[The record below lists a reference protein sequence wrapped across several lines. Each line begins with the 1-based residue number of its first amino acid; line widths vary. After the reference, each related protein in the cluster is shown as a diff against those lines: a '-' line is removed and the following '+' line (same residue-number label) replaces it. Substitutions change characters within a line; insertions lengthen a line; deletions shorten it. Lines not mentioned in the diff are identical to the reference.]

1 LIRKDAS
8 AIIYPDAPPKP
19 SPAEAES
26 LDVWG
31 FRDTHFDFSENGHI
45 IIRGSRYELSGKELP
60 RFLPWVREVLVCD
73 VIETR
78 DGKVVRELGT
88 KVVLVKKPEQLDEID
103 GLVIPGGESGTFLN
117 LLGEAGFEKLKQFVR
132 VKPTFGTCA
141 GAILLAN
148 EVENPRQE
156 GLGALDIRIRRNAY
170 GRQIDSSIRT
180 GKLGDSPLEMV
191 FIRAPKIEHVGPG
204 VEVVATEGNDPV
216 AVRQG
221 RVMASTFHPELSD
234 DTRVHRAFLDLVR
247 NGH

>member
-1 LIRKDAS
+1 MLSAAFVFMKIGVLALQGDFDAHRKRL
-8 AIIYPDAPPKP
+8 
-19 SPAEAES
+19 E
-26 LDVWG
+26 
-31 FRDTHFDFSENGHI
+31 
-45 IIRGSRYELSGKELP
+45 
-60 RFLPWVREVLVCD
+60 
-73 VIETR
+73 
-78 DGKVVRELGT
+78 ELGAE
-88 KVVLVKKPEQLDEID
+88 VVLVKKPEQLDEID

-148 EVENPRQE
+148 EVENPKQT

-180 GKLGDSPLEMV
+180 GKLGNSPLEMV
-191 FIRAPKIEHVGPG
+191 FIRAPKIERVGPN
-204 VEVVATEGNDPV
+204 VEVVATEGSDPV

-234 DTRVHRAFLDLVR
+234 DTRIHRAFLDLVR